1 MWREGTSRGPQMRKR
16 KEGEE
21 EKDGKISTFLGSYL
35 DSRFTIIRKLAHVQ
49 TKQKKKGPTLTKSGL

>member
-1 MWREGTSRGPQMRKR
+1 MRKR

-35 DSRFTIIRKLAHVQ
+35 DSRFTIIRKLAHVP
-49 TKQKKKGPTLTKSGL
+49 KKKKKKGPTSTKSEL